1 MWIAP
6 AIAGG
11 REDDV
16 EEIISVNDQFYILA
30 SSSMADDRTRV
41 LKHGETFG
49 VFDRYG
55 DIQPV
60 GRGTQGVFHQGT
72 RFLSRQEVFLN
83 NDRPMLLSSTV
94 KEDNALLAVD
104 LTNPDLYRDGRIAIP
119 RGSVHVFRSRFLW
132 KGVSY
137 ERFRLSNYS
146 LAPVNMTLSI
156 RFEADFADIFEV
168 RGKKRERKGR
178 MLPNVLRKDL
188 LVLRYEGLDEVT
200 REART
205 QFSPEPLEISAS
217 QATFGIELE
226 PKGEIEVAV
235 TMACDVGDC
244 HRPLVPYDAAMAEA
258 GLAFGAEPS
267 EDCCIQTSNAQFNEW
282 WNRSVLD
289 VRMMVTD
296 TNEGPYPYAGVPW
309 FSTPFGRDGVITA
322 LECLW
327 IRPELS
333 RGVLAYLASTQAK
346 EVNPAQDAEPGKILH
361 ETRKGEM
368 AALHEIPFGLYYG
381 SVDSTPLFVMLAGAY
396 YERTA
401 DLAFI
406 QSIWPN
412 LEAALTW
419 MDTYG
424 DPDRDGFVEYVRKSP
439 TGLDN
444 QGWKDSHDSISHADG
459 SLAEG
464 PIALCE
470 VQGYVYDAKV
480 QASKL
485 AEALGYGDRASQL
498 RRQARSLKERFDEAF
513 WCEESSTYA
522 LALDG
527 RKRPCRVK
535 TSNAGHCLYTGIAT
549 DEHARRVAETLMS
562 DELFSGWGVRTLA
575 DSERRYNPM
584 SYHNGSIW
592 PHDNAMIAVGL
603 ARYGLKSGVEKI
615 MTGMFEV
622 SLVLDF
628 HRLPEL
634 FCGFVRRPGQGLTR
648 YPVACNPQA
657 WAAGS
662 AFMALQ
668 ACLGLSIIASEQ
680 KMVFNYPILPEF
692 IDEMQIKNVKVG
704 SASVDLLLRRHDLDV
719 GITVTRRVGKVEVVS
734 VK

>member
-1 MWIAP
+1 M
-6 AIAGG
+6 
-11 REDDV
+11 

-49 VFDRYG
+49 VYDRYG

-72 RFLSRQEVFLN
+72 RFLSRQELFLN

-132 KGVSY
+132 NGVSY

-146 LAPVNMTLSI
+146 LSPVKMTLSI

-200 REART
+200 REARI
-205 QFSPEPLEISAS
+205 QFSPEPLEITAS
-217 QATFGIELE
+217 QATFDIELD
-226 PKGEIEVAV
+226 PKGETAVAV
-235 TMACDVGDC
+235 MVACDVGDS
-244 HRPLVPYDAAMAEA
+244 HRPLLAYDAAMAEA
-258 GLAFGAEPS
+258 GLAFGAEQT
-267 EDCCIQTSNAQFNEW
+267 EDCAIQTSNAQFNEW

-327 IRPELS
+327 IRPELA

-368 AALHEIPFGLYYG
+368 AALNEIPFGLYYG

-406 QSIWPN
+406 QSIWAN
-412 LEAALTW
+412 LESALTW
-419 MDTYG
+419 MDTFG
-424 DPDRDGFVEYVRKSP
+424 DSDRDGFVEYVRKSP

-444 QGWKDSHDSISHADG
+444 QGWKDSHDSISHEDG

-485 AEALGYGDRASQL
+485 ADALGYIDRASQL
-498 RRQARSLKERFDEAF
+498 RRQARSLKERFEEVF

-527 RKRPCRVK
+527 QKRPCQVK
-535 TSNAGHCLYTGIAT
+535 TSNAGHCLYTGIAS

-662 AFMALQ
+662 AFMVLQ

-680 KMVFNYPILPEF
+680 KVVFNYPILPEF
-692 IDEMQIKNVKVG
+692 IGEMQIKNLKVG
-704 SASVDLLLRRHDLDV
+704 TASVDLLLRRHDLDV
-719 GITVTRRVGKVEVVS
+719 GITVIRRAGKVEVVS

>member
-1 MWIAP
+1 M
-6 AIAGG
+6 
-11 REDDV
+11 

-49 VFDRYG
+49 VYDRYG

-132 KGVSY
+132 NGVSY

-146 LAPVNMTLSI
+146 LSPVKMTLSI

-200 REART
+200 REARI
-205 QFSPEPLEISAS
+205 QFAPEPLEITAS
-217 QATFGIELE
+217 QATFDIELD
-226 PKGEIEVAV
+226 PKGETAVAV
-235 TMACDVGDC
+235 MVACDVGDS
-244 HRPLVPYDAAMAEA
+244 HRPLLAYDAAMAEA
-258 GLAFGAEPS
+258 GLAFSAEQT
-267 EDCCIQTSNAQFNEW
+267 EDCTIQTSNAQFNEW

-327 IRPELS
+327 IRPELA

-368 AALHEIPFGLYYG
+368 AALNEIPFGLYYG

-406 QSIWPN
+406 QSIWAN

-419 MDTYG
+419 MDTFG

-444 QGWKDSHDSISHADG
+444 QGWKDSHDSISHEDG

-485 AEALGYGDRASQL
+485 ADALGYIDRASQL
-498 RRQARSLKERFDEAF
+498 RRQARSLKERFEEAF
-513 WCEESSTYA
+513 WCEETSTYA

-527 RKRPCRVK
+527 QKRPCQVK
-535 TSNAGHCLYTGIAT
+535 TSNAGHCLYTGIAS

-562 DELFSGWGVRTLA
+562 DELFSGWGIRTLA

-592 PHDNAMIAVGL
+592 PHDNAMIAIGL

-615 MTGMFEV
+615 MSGMFEV

-680 KMVFNYPILPEF
+680 KVVFNYPILPEF
-692 IDEMQIKNVKVG
+692 IDEMQIKNLKVG
-704 SASVDLLLRRHDLDV
+704 TASVDLLLRRHDLDV
-719 GITVTRRVGKVEVVS
+719 GITVIRRAGKVEVVS

>member
-1 MWIAP
+1 M
-6 AIAGG
+6 
-11 REDDV
+11 

-49 VFDRYG
+49 VYDRYG

-72 RFLSRQEVFLN
+72 RFLSRQELFLN

-132 KGVSY
+132 NGVSY

-146 LAPVNMTLSI
+146 LAPVKMTLSI

-200 REART
+200 REARI
-205 QFSPEPLEISAS
+205 QFAPEPLEITAS
-217 QATFGIELE
+217 QATFDIELD
-226 PKGEIEVAV
+226 PKGETAVAV
-235 TMACDVGDC
+235 MVACDVGDS
-244 HRPLVPYDAAMAEA
+244 HRPLLAYDAAMAEA
-258 GLAFGAEPS
+258 GLAFGAEQT
-267 EDCCIQTSNAQFNEW
+267 EDCTIQTSNAQFNEW

-327 IRPELS
+327 IRPELA

-368 AALHEIPFGLYYG
+368 AALNEIPFGLYYG

-406 QSIWPN
+406 QSIWAN

-419 MDTYG
+419 MDTFG

-444 QGWKDSHDSISHADG
+444 QGWKDSHDSISHEDG

-485 AEALGYGDRASQL
+485 ADALGYIDRASQL
-498 RRQARSLKERFDEAF
+498 RRQARSLKERFEEAF

-527 RKRPCRVK
+527 QKRPCQVK
-535 TSNAGHCLYTGIAT
+535 TSNAGHCLYTGIAS

-680 KMVFNYPILPEF
+680 KVVFNYPILPEF
-692 IDEMQIKNVKVG
+692 IDKMQIKNLKVG
-704 SASVDLLLRRHDLDV
+704 TASVDLLLRRHDLDV
-719 GITVTRRVGKVEVVS
+719 GITVIRRAGKVEVVS

>member
-1 MWIAP
+1 M
-6 AIAGG
+6 
-11 REDDV
+11 

-30 SSSMADDRTRV
+30 SSSMADNRTRV

-60 GRGTQGVFHQGT
+60 GRGTQGLFHEGT
-72 RFLSRQEVFLN
+72 RFLSRQELFLN

-104 LTNPDLYRDGRIAIP
+104 LTYPDLYREGRLAIP

-132 KGVSY
+132 NGIGY

-146 LAPVNMTLSI
+146 LASVKMTFSV

-168 RGKKRERKGR
+168 RGKKRDRRGTR
-178 MLPNVLRKDL
+178 LPHVIQRDL
-188 LVLRYEGLDEVT
+188 LILGYEGLDGVVRET
-200 REART
+200 RI
-205 QFSPEPLEISAS
+205 QFAPVPHEITAS
-217 QATFGIELE
+217 QATFEIELE
-226 PKGEIEVAV
+226 PKAETMV
-235 TMACDVGDC
+235 TITVGC
-244 HRPLVPYDAAMAEA
+244 ELGGQRRPFFAYDAAMTDG
-258 GLAFGAEPS
+258 GLAIRAEQS
-267 EDCCIQTSNAQFNEW
+267 QDCLIHTSNAQFNEW
-282 WNRSVLD
+282 WNRSLLD
-289 VRMMVTD
+289 LRMMITD
-296 TNEGPYPYAGVPW
+296 TPEGPYPYAGVPW
-309 FSTPFGRDGVITA
+309 FSTPFGRDGIITA
-322 LECLW
+322 MECLW
-327 IRPELS
+327 IRPELA

-346 EVNPAQDAEPGKILH
+346 DVNPAQDAEPGKILH

-368 AALHEIPFGLYYG
+368 AALNEIPFGLYYG

-396 YERTA
+396 YERTG
-401 DLAFI
+401 DLGFI
-406 QSIWPN
+406 QAIWNN
-412 LEAALTW
+412 LELALTW

-424 DPDRDGFVEYVRKSP
+424 DPDRDGFLEYVRKSP

-470 VQGYVYDAKV
+470 VQGYVYDAKL
-480 QASKL
+480 QASRL
-485 AEALGYGDRASQL
+485 ADALGYVDRASQL
-498 RRQARSLKERFDEAF
+498 RRQAHFLKQRFEEVF
-513 WCEESSTYA
+513 WCEDLSTYA

-527 RKRPCRVK
+527 KKQPCRVK
-535 TSNAGHCLYTGIAT
+535 SSNAGHCLFTGIASR
-549 DEHARRVAETLMS
+549 EHAQRLAETLMS
-562 DELFSGWGVRTLA
+562 DELFSGWGIRTLA

-584 SYHNGSIW
+584 SYHNGSVW
-592 PHDNAMIAVGL
+592 PHDNAMIAAGL
-603 ARYGLKSGVEKI
+603 ARYGLKAGVEKV
-615 MTGMFEV
+615 MNGLFEV
-622 SLVLDF
+622 SLVVDF

-662 AFMALQ
+662 AFMGLQ
-668 ACLGLSIIASEQ
+668 ACLGMAINAPDQ
-680 KMVFNYPILPEF
+680 KVTFAYPILPEVLH
-692 IDEMQIKNVKVG
+692 EVQIKNLKVG
-704 SASVDLLLRRHDLDV
+704 KATMDLVVKRHELDV
-719 GITVTRRVGKVEVVS
+719 GITVMRREGHIEVVV

>member
-1 MWIAP
+1 
-6 AIAGG
+6 
-11 REDDV
+11 
-16 EEIISVNDQFYILA
+16 
-30 SSSMADDRTRV
+30 
-41 LKHGETFG
+41 
-49 VFDRYG
+49 
-55 DIQPV
+55 
-60 GRGTQGVFHQGT
+60 VFHQGT

-200 REART
+200 REARI

-235 TMACDVGDC
+235 TMACDVEDC

>member
-1 MWIAP
+1 M
-6 AIAGG
+6 
-11 REDDV
+11 

-132 KGVSY
+132 NGVSY

-146 LAPVNMTLSI
+146 LSPVKMTLSI

-178 MLPNVLRKDL
+178 MLPNVLRKDV

-200 REART
+200 REARI

-226 PKGEIEVAV
+226 PKGEIAVAV
-235 TMACDVGDC
+235 MMACDVADC
-244 HRPLVPYDAAMAEA
+244 HRPLLSYDSAMAEA
-258 GLAFGAEPS
+258 GLAFGAEQS
-267 EDCCIQTSNAQFNEW
+267 EDCSIQTSNAQFNEW

-412 LEAALTW
+412 LEPALTW
-419 MDTYG
+419 MDTFG

-498 RRQARSLKERFDEAF
+498 RRQARSLKERFDDAF

-527 RKRPCRVK
+527 KKRPCQVK

-668 ACLGLSIIASEQ
+668 ACLGLSIIASEH
-680 KMVFNYPILPEF
+680 KIVFNYPILPEF
-692 IDEMQIKNVKVG
+692 IDKMQIKNLKVG
-704 SASVDLLLRRHDLDV
+704 NASVDLLLRRHDLDV
-719 GITVTRRVGKVEVVS
+719 GITVNRRVGKVEVVS

>member
-1 MWIAP
+1 M
-6 AIAGG
+6 
-11 REDDV
+11 

-72 RFLSRQEVFLN
+72 RFLSRQEIFLN

-132 KGVSY
+132 NGVSY

-146 LAPVNMTLSI
+146 LSPVKMTLSI

-200 REART
+200 REARI
-205 QFSPEPLEISAS
+205 QFSPQPLEITAS
-217 QATFGIELE
+217 QATFGIELD
-226 PKGEIEVAV
+226 PKGEIAVAV
-235 TMACDVGDC
+235 MVACDEVDS
-244 HRPLVPYDAAMAEA
+244 HRPLLPYDAAMAEA
-258 GLAFGAEPS
+258 GLAFGAEQT
-267 EDCCIQTSNAQFNEW
+267 EGCTIQTSNAQFNEW

-296 TNEGPYPYAGVPW
+296 TSEGPYPYAGVPW

-327 IRPELS
+327 IRPELA

-412 LEAALTW
+412 LESALTW
-419 MDTYG
+419 MDTFG
-424 DPDRDGFVEYVRKSP
+424 DLDRDGFVEYVRKSP

-485 AEALGYGDRASQL
+485 AEALGYVDRASQL
-498 RRQARSLKERFDEAF
+498 RRQARSLRERFEDAF
-513 WCEESSTYA
+513 WCEASATYA

-527 RKRPCRVK
+527 QKRPCEVK
-535 TSNAGHCLYTGIAT
+535 TSNAGHCLYTGIAS

-592 PHDNAMIAVGL
+592 PHDNAMIAIGL

-662 AFMALQ
+662 AFMVLQ
-668 ACLGLSIIASEQ
+668 ACLGLSIVASEQ
-680 KMVFNYPILPEF
+680 KVVFNHPILPEF
-692 IDEMQIKNVKVG
+692 IDKMQIKNLTVG
-704 SASVDLLLRRHDLDV
+704 TASVDLLLRRHDLEV
-719 GITVTRRVGKVEVVS
+719 GITVIRRVGKVEVVS
-734 VK
+734 VM

>member
-1 MWIAP
+1 M
-6 AIAGG
+6 
-11 REDDV
+11 

-72 RFLSRQEVFLN
+72 RFLSRQEIFLN

-132 KGVSY
+132 NGVSY

-146 LAPVNMTLSI
+146 LSPVKMTLSI

-200 REART
+200 REARI
-205 QFSPEPLEISAS
+205 QFSPQPLEITAS
-217 QATFGIELE
+217 QATFGIELD
-226 PKGEIEVAV
+226 PKGEIAVAV
-235 TMACDVGDC
+235 MVACDEVDS
-244 HRPLVPYDAAMAEA
+244 HRPLLPYDAAMAEA
-258 GLAFGAEPS
+258 GLAFGAEQT
-267 EDCCIQTSNAQFNEW
+267 EGCTIQTSNAQFNEW

-296 TNEGPYPYAGVPW
+296 TSEGPYPYAGVPW

-327 IRPELS
+327 IRPELA

-412 LEAALTW
+412 LESALTW
-419 MDTYG
+419 MDTFG
-424 DPDRDGFVEYVRKSP
+424 DLDRDGFVEYVRKSP

-485 AEALGYGDRASQL
+485 AEALGYVDRASQL
-498 RRQARSLKERFDEAF
+498 RRQARSLRERFEDAF
-513 WCEESSTYA
+513 WCEASATYA

-527 RKRPCRVK
+527 QKRPCEVK
-535 TSNAGHCLYTGIAT
+535 TSNAGHCLYTGIAS

-592 PHDNAMIAVGL
+592 PHDNAMIAIGL

-662 AFMALQ
+662 AFMVLQ
-668 ACLGLSIIASEQ
+668 ACLGLSIVASEQ
-680 KMVFNYPILPEF
+680 KVVFNHPILPEF
-692 IDEMQIKNVKVG
+692 IDKMQIKNLTVG
-704 SASVDLLLRRHDLDV
+704 TASVDLLLRRHDLDV
-719 GITVTRRVGKVEVVS
+719 GITVIRRVGKVEVVS

>member
-1 MWIAP
+1 M
-6 AIAGG
+6 
-11 REDDV
+11 

-72 RFLSRQEVFLN
+72 RFLSRQELFLN

-132 KGVSY
+132 NGVSY

-146 LAPVNMTLSI
+146 LSPVKMTLSI

-200 REART
+200 REARI
-205 QFSPEPLEISAS
+205 QFSPQPLEITAS
-217 QATFGIELE
+217 QATFGIELD
-226 PKGEIEVAV
+226 PKGEIAVAV
-235 TMACDVGDC
+235 MVACDEVDS
-244 HRPLVPYDAAMAEA
+244 HRPLLPYDAAMAEA
-258 GLAFGAEPS
+258 GLAFGAEQT
-267 EDCCIQTSNAQFNEW
+267 EGCTIQTSNAQFNEW

-296 TNEGPYPYAGVPW
+296 TSEGPYPYAGVPW

-327 IRPELS
+327 IRPELA

-419 MDTYG
+419 MDTFG
-424 DPDRDGFVEYVRKSP
+424 DLDRDGFVEYVRKSP

-485 AEALGYGDRASQL
+485 AEALGYVDRASQL
-498 RRQARSLKERFDEAF
+498 RRQARSLKERFEEAF
-513 WCEESSTYA
+513 WCEASATYA

-527 RKRPCRVK
+527 QKRPCEVK
-535 TSNAGHCLYTGIAT
+535 TSNAGHCLYTGIAS

-662 AFMALQ
+662 AFMVLQ
-668 ACLGLSIIASEQ
+668 ACLGLSIVASEQ
-680 KMVFNYPILPEF
+680 KVVFNHPILPEF
-692 IDEMQIKNVKVG
+692 IDKMQIKNLTVG
-704 SASVDLLLRRHDLDV
+704 TASVDLLLRRHDLDV
-719 GITVTRRVGKVEVVS
+719 GITVIRRVGKVEVVS

>member
-1 MWIAP
+1 M
-6 AIAGG
+6 
-11 REDDV
+11 

-72 RFLSRQEVFLN
+72 RFLSRQEIFLN

-132 KGVSY
+132 NGVSY

-146 LAPVNMTLSI
+146 LSPVKMTLSI

-200 REART
+200 REARI
-205 QFSPEPLEISAS
+205 QFSPQPLEITAS
-217 QATFGIELE
+217 QATFGIELD
-226 PKGEIEVAV
+226 PKGEIAVAV
-235 TMACDVGDC
+235 MVACDEVDS
-244 HRPLVPYDAAMAEA
+244 HRPLLPYDAAMAEA
-258 GLAFGAEPS
+258 GLAFGAEQT
-267 EDCCIQTSNAQFNEW
+267 EGCTIQTSNAQFNEW

-296 TNEGPYPYAGVPW
+296 TSEGPYPYAGVPW

-327 IRPELS
+327 IRPELA

-419 MDTYG
+419 MDTFG
-424 DPDRDGFVEYVRKSP
+424 DLDRDGFVEYVRKSP

-485 AEALGYGDRASQL
+485 AEALGYVDRASQL
-498 RRQARSLKERFDEAF
+498 RRQARSLRERFEEAF
-513 WCEESSTYA
+513 WCEASATYA

-527 RKRPCRVK
+527 QKRPCEVK
-535 TSNAGHCLYTGIAT
+535 TSNAGHCLYTGIAS

-592 PHDNAMIAVGL
+592 PHDNAMIAIGL

-662 AFMALQ
+662 AFMVLQ
-668 ACLGLSIIASEQ
+668 ACLGLSIVASEQ
-680 KMVFNYPILPEF
+680 KVVFNHPILPEF
-692 IDEMQIKNVKVG
+692 IDKMQIKNLTVG
-704 SASVDLLLRRHDLDV
+704 TASVDLLLRRHDLDV
-719 GITVTRRVGKVEVVS
+719 GITVIRRVGKVEVVS

>member
-1 MWIAP
+1 M
-6 AIAGG
+6 
-11 REDDV
+11 

-132 KGVSY
+132 NGVSY

-146 LAPVNMTLSI
+146 LAPVKMTLSI

-178 MLPNVLRKDL
+178 MLPNILQKDL

-200 REART
+200 REARI
-205 QFSPEPLEISAS
+205 QFIPEPLEISAS

-226 PKGEIEVAV
+226 PKGEIAVAV
-235 TMACDVGDC
+235 MVACAEQDSQ
-244 HRPLVPYDAAMAEA
+244 RTPLSYDAAMAEA
-258 GLAFGAEPS
+258 GLAFEAEQT
-267 EDCCIQTSNAQFNEW
+267 EDCTIQTSNAQFNEW

-296 TNEGPYPYAGVPW
+296 TSEGPYPYAGVPW

-327 IRPELS
+327 IRPELA

-346 EVNPAQDAEPGKILH
+346 DVNPAQDAEPGKILH

-406 QSIWPN
+406 QTIWPN

-424 DPDRDGFVEYVRKSP
+424 DLDRDGFVEYVRKSP

-485 AEALGYGDRASQL
+485 AEALGYSDRASQL
-498 RRQARSLKERFDEAF
+498 RRQARSLKERFEEAF
-513 WCEESSTYA
+513 WCEESATYA
-522 LALDG
+522 LALAG
-527 RKRPCRVK
+527 QKRPCEVK
-535 TSNAGHCLYTGIAT
+535 TSNAGHCLYTGIASE
-549 DEHARRVAETLMS
+549 EHARQVAETLMS

-603 ARYGLKSGVEKI
+603 ARYGFKSGVEKI

-662 AFMALQ
+662 AFMVLQ
-668 ACLGLSIIASEQ
+668 ACLGLSIMASEQ
-680 KMVFNYPILPEF
+680 KVIFNHPILPEF
-692 IDEMQIKNVKVG
+692 IDKMQIKNLTVG
-704 SASVDLLLRRHDLDV
+704 TASVDLLLRRHDLDV
-719 GITVTRRVGKVEVVS
+719 GITVIRRVGQVEVVS

>member
-1 MWIAP
+1 M
-6 AIAGG
+6 
-11 REDDV
+11 
-16 EEIISVNDQFYILA
+16 EEIINVNDRFYILA

-60 GRGTQGVFHQGT
+60 GRGTQGLFHQGT
-72 RFLSRQEVFLN
+72 RFLSRQELFLN
-83 NDRPMLLSSTV
+83 NDRPMLLSSMV

-132 KGVSY
+132 NGVSY

-146 LAPVNMTLSI
+146 LASVKMTLSI

-168 RGKKRERKGR
+168 RGKKRERKGTH
-178 MLPNVLRKDL
+178 LPNVLQKDL
-188 LVLRYEGLDEVT
+188 LVLSYEGLDGVT
-200 REART
+200 RETRI
-205 QFSPEPLEISAS
+205 QFAPVPQEITAS
-217 QATFGIELE
+217 QATFDIELD
-226 PKGEIEVAV
+226 PKGEVAV
-235 TMACDVGDC
+235 AVMVACDLAENR
-244 HRPLVPYDAAMAEA
+244 RPLLAYDAAMAEA
-258 GLAFGAEPS
+258 GLAFGAEQTQ
-267 EDCCIQTSNAQFNEW
+267 DCVIQTSNAQFNEW
-282 WNRSVLD
+282 WNRSLLD
-289 VRMMVTD
+289 VCMMVTE
-296 TNEGPYPYAGVPW
+296 TKEGPYPYAGVPW

-327 IRPELS
+327 IRPDLG

-346 EVNPAQDAEPGKILH
+346 EVNPSQDAEPGKILH

-368 AALHEIPFGLYYG
+368 AALGEIPFGLYYG

-396 YERTA
+396 YQRTG

-406 QSIWPN
+406 QSIWAN

-419 MDTYG
+419 MDTFG
-424 DPDRDGFVEYVRKSP
+424 DPDRDGFLEYVRKSP

-444 QGWKDSHDSISHADG
+444 QGWKDSHDCISHEDG

-470 VQGYVYDAKV
+470 VQGYAYDAKQ

-485 AEALGYGDRASQL
+485 AEALGYADRASQL
-498 RRQARSLKERFDEAF
+498 RRQARSLRERFEEAF
-513 WCEESSTYA
+513 WCDDLSTYA

-527 RKRPCRVK
+527 QKRPCRVK
-535 TSNAGHCLYTGIAT
+535 TSNPGHCLYTGIAS
-549 DEHARRVAETLMS
+549 DEHAKRLAGTLMS
-562 DELFSGWGVRTLA
+562 DELFSGWGIRTLA

-584 SYHNGSIW
+584 SYHNGSVW
-592 PHDNAMIAVGL
+592 PHDNAMIAAGL
-603 ARYGLKSGVEKI
+603 ARYGLKAEVEKV
-615 MTGMFEV
+615 MTGLFEV
-622 SLVLDF
+622 SLALDF

-668 ACLGLSIIASEQ
+668 ACLGLSIIAAER
-680 KMVFNYPILPEF
+680 KVIFHYPILPAF
-692 IDEMQIKNVKVG
+692 VGEMQIKNLKVG
-704 SASVDLLLRRHDLDV
+704 TASVDLLLRRHDLDV
-719 GITVTRRVGKVEVVS
+719 GITVIRRAGQVEVVS

>member
-1 MWIAP
+1 
-6 AIAGG
+6 
-11 REDDV
+11 V

-30 SSSMADDRTRV
+30 SSSMADNRTRV

-60 GRGTQGVFHQGT
+60 GRGTQGLFHEGT
-72 RFLSRQEVFLN
+72 RFLSRQELFLN

-104 LTNPDLYRDGRIAIP
+104 LTNPDLYRDGHIAIP

-132 KGVSY
+132 KGIAY
-137 ERFRLSNYS
+137 ERFRLSNFS
-146 LAPVNMTLSI
+146 LAPVTMTLSI

-168 RGKKRERKGR
+168 RGKKRSKKGVL
-178 MLPNVLRKDL
+178 LPNVLQKDL
-188 LVLRYEGLDEVT
+188 MVLSYKGLDGVVRET
-200 REART
+200 RI
-205 QFSPEPLEISAS
+205 QFSPIPREVTAS
-217 QATFGIELE
+217 QATFDIELD
-226 PKGEIEVAV
+226 PKGEALVAV
-235 TMACDVGDC
+235 MVACDLTESRC
-244 HRPLVPYDAAMAEA
+244 PLLAYDTAMAEA
-258 GLAFGAEPS
+258 GLAMGAEQTQ
-267 EDCCIQTSNAQFNEW
+267 DCVIHTSNSQFNEW
-282 WNRSVLD
+282 WNRSLLD
-289 VRMMVTD
+289 VSMMITE
-296 TNEGPYPYAGVPW
+296 TSEGPYPYAGVPW
-309 FSTPFGRDGVITA
+309 FSTPFGRDGIITA

-327 IRPELS
+327 IRPELA
-333 RGVLAYLASTQAK
+333 RGVLAYLAASQAK

-368 AALHEIPFGLYYG
+368 AALGEIPFGLYYG

-396 YERTA
+396 YERTG

-406 QSIWPN
+406 QAIWPN

-419 MDTYG
+419 VDTFG
-424 DPDRDGFVEYVRKSP
+424 DLDRDGFVEYVRKSP

-444 QGWKDSHDSISHADG
+444 QGWKDSQDSISHEDG

-470 VQGYVYDAKV
+470 VQGYVYDAKL

-485 AEALGYGDRASQL
+485 ADALGHKDRASQL
-498 RRQARSLKERFDEAF
+498 RRQARSFRERFEEAF
-513 WCEESSTYA
+513 WCDDLACYA

-527 RKRPCRVK
+527 SKKRCRVK
-535 TSNAGHCLYTGIAT
+535 TSNAGHCLYTGIAS
-549 DEHARRVAETLMS
+549 DEHAMRLAKTLMS

-584 SYHNGSIW
+584 SYHNGSVW
-592 PHDNAMIAVGL
+592 PHDNAMIAAGL
-603 ARYGLKSGVEKI
+603 ARYGLKAGVEKV
-615 MTGMFEV
+615 MTGLFDV

-668 ACLGLSIIASEQ
+668 ACLGLSIIASEC
-680 KMVFNYPILPEF
+680 KVVFRHSILPEF
-692 IDEMQIKNVKVG
+692 IGEMQIKNLKVG
-704 SASVDLLLRRHDLDV
+704 PASVDLLLRRHDTDV
-719 GITVTRRVGKVEVVS
+719 GITVIRRAGQVEVVA